1 MAHAPDRLKAQSAI
15 GRGASPARGRQKFR
29 RRGEDTPKAPRAF
42 ADLCPGCRDAL
53 GATRREPNER
63 DVRSRHTEVRRP
75 HEQKLLAGCAE
86 RPDGDARQQDNLRA
100 GHSGSTQWCHGHGR
114 AAGRVADEPPDHG
127 KGGETRQEREQQEHS
142 FPVRE
147 QQQKKHG
154 DERPDRGPGVG
165 DPVDESDLD
174 DRTSEA
180 PHEARHE
187 RIDRFAREV
196 RQETRPAQGTHSG
209 GVFTTDSLAL
219 SHPTLACFS
228 CSPHGSRPW
237 DS

>member
-53 GATRREPNER
+53 GQTRREPNER

-142 FPVRE
+142 FLVRE

-174 DRTSEA
+174 GRTSKA

-196 RQETRPAQGTHSG
+196 RQETRPAQGT
-209 GVFTTDSLAL
+209 L
-219 SHPTLACFS
+219 SAT
-228 CSPHGSRPW
+228 
-237 DS
+237 